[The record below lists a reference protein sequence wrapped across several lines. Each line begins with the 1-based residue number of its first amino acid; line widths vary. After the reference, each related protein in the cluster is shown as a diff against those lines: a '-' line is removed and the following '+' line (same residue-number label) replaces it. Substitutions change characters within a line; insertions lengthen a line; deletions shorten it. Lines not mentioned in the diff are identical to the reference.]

1 MPLELVVENKPK
13 KAPSRKT
20 ARKRGQKRAGG
31 PATPNQMTWL
41 SQGLDQAGGKLP
53 LFNQDGQ
60 RISERTVLSCIEKG
74 WAKPWFDNPIKPDWQ
89 VCGLTEAGRQLV
101 SGAWPK

>member
-13 KAPSRKT
+13 KVL
-20 ARKRGQKRAGG
+20 ARKREKKRAGG
-31 PATPNQMTWL
+31 SATPNQMHWL
-41 SQGLDQAGGKLP
+41 AQGLDQAGGKLP
-53 LFNQDGQ
+53 LFDEDGQ

-101 SGAWPK
+101 YRA

>member
-13 KAPSRKT
+13 KAP
-20 ARKRGQKRAGG
+20 ARKREKKRAGG
-31 PATPNQMTWL
+31 SATPNQMPWL
-41 SQGLDQAGGKLP
+41 AQGLDQAGGKLP
-53 LFNQDGQ
+53 LFDEDGQ

-101 SGAWPK
+101 YRA

>member
-13 KAPSRKT
+13 KAPG
-20 ARKRGQKRAGG
+20 RKRVKSA
-31 PATPNQMTWL
+31 ATPKQMIWL
-41 SQGLDQAGGKLP
+41 ARGLGQAGGKLP
-53 LFNQDGQ
+53 LFDENGQ

-89 VCGLTEAGRQLV
+89 ICGLTEAGRQMV
-101 SGAWPK
+101 SGA